1 MSTTPERSGG
11 VDTILLVRLAAAS
24 VLLAVSLV
32 LELSELLRTVLLAAA
47 VVAAGYDIA
56 LEAVRSVLRKDF
68 FAAPETNCQG
78 LFNQVYKE
86 VTFCGLPHGADA

>member
-47 VVAAGYDIA
+47 VVAAGSRARSA
-56 LEAVRSVLRKDF
+56 LWSA
-68 FAAPETNCQG
+68 
-78 LFNQVYKE
+78 
-86 VTFCGLPHGADA
+86 